1 MYLFNKDNIIQK
13 YKNADKIMEE
23 YYEIRLKYYGLRKQ
37 KMIEI
42 LENIVDELKNKVRFI
57 RMVKSKQID
66 ILDTTDEKLENDLVK
81 NNFKKLLNS
90 SNELSFNYLT
100 TMHIRSLTLE
110 RANKLE
116 KECNLRIEELKE
128 LKLKNIKNMW
138 LEDLKD
144 ILIENQ
150 KYNKNLAKELLLEK
164 NDIKKKIKKKR
175 NKKR

>member
-1 MYLFNKDNIIQK
+1 
-13 YKNADKIMEE
+13 
-23 YYEIRLKYYGLRKQ
+23 
-37 KMIEI
+37 
-42 LENIVDELKNKVRFI
+42 
-57 RMVKSKQID
+57 MVKSKQID

-116 KECNLRIEELKE
+116 KECNLRMEELKE

-138 LEDLKD
+138 LEDLEN
-144 ILIENQ
+144 ILIESK
-150 KYNKNLAKELLLEK
+150 KYNKDLAKELLLEK
-164 NDIKKKIKKKR
+164 NDIKKKSKIKKKR